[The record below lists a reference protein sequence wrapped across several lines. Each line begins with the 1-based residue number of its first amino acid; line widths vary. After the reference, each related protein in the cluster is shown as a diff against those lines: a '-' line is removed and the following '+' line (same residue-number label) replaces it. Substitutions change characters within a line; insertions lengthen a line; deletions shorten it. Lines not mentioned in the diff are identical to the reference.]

1 MGHSLDVRDAFQ
13 ECQGVRF
20 TKGEHAVLQTFKT
33 AEYLG
38 WIPSLP
44 NRVLDQPETSKKTTP
59 SVRHLER
66 RGSFD
71 DIASLY
77 PHAVAASSDELAWQ
91 NIRVVDLR
99 QKSNEM
105 TVPASENHCILL
117 NMSSPLRVSARIG
130 QSNFE
135 GEVRAGEVAII
146 PAGAAWSSRSEG
158 LRPRSELLLFLRPLF
173 VQSTARELGITQNVL
188 QLNPQIGIQSKH
200 LLHIG
205 LSLLSE
211 LKEPNITGR
220 LYADSLASALA
231 MQLIRCYS
239 GLNQV
244 QTGNG
249 GMAPH
254 RLRKVVN
261 LIDEH
266 LTTEQEGR
274 IALRVVAKEVG
285 MSYFH
290 FSRAFKQSMG
300 MTLTNYI
307 AERRIDRAKRLMQ
320 ETALPI
326 SEIALRSGFSSQSH
340 FTTSFR
346 RFAGIT
352 PRSFRKGI

>member
-1 MGHSLDVRDAFQ
+1 MSRCSFYEGRES
-13 ECQGVRF
+13 
-20 TKGEHAVLQTFKT
+20 AVLQTINT
-33 AEYLG
+33 SEHLG
-38 WIPSLP
+38 WVPTTP
-44 NRVLDQPETSKKTTP
+44 GRVLNQPGTSKRTIH
-59 SVRHLER
+59 SVRPLDR
-66 RGSFD
+66 RGSSFD
-71 DIASLY
+71 DVCNIY
-77 PHAVAASSDELAWQ
+77 PDAVSASSDQLAWQ
-91 NIRVVDLR
+91 NIRVIVLR
-99 QKSNEM
+99 HQSNEM
-105 TVPASENHCILL
+105 TMPASENHCIIL
-117 NMSSPLRVSARIG
+117 NMSSPLRLSARIG
-130 QSNFE
+130 KSNFE
-135 GEVRAGEVAII
+135 GDVRAGEVAII
-146 PAGAAWSSRSEG
+146 PAGTVWTSRCDSSR
-158 LRPRSELLLFLRPLF
+158 PRNELLLFLRPLF
-173 VQSTARELGITQNVL
+173 VQTTARELGITQNVL
-188 QLNPQIGIQSKH
+188 QLNPQIGLHSKH

-220 LYADSLASALA
+220 LYADSLATALA
-231 MQLIRCYS
+231 MQMIRCYS
-239 GLNQV
+239 GLTHV

-254 RLRKVVN
+254 RLRKAVN

-266 LTTEQEGR
+266 LSTEQEGR
-274 IALRVVAKEVG
+274 IALRVVAREVG

-307 AERRIDRAKRLMQ
+307 AERRIERAKRLMQ
-320 ETALPI
+320 DTALPI